1 MDCMDRRAR
10 VHFVVFSQLA
20 VLLIV
25 VTLPGVLTLTDTVYD
40 TEGHVDVLLTAK
52 CDIEKVFIDTDTVI
66 DLPDRPRIFVYT
78 DFLNRNRRLR
88 EIGTRNYLIEHH
100 GFQEV
105 RLTSSNSY
113 SQGLERMTLGEYLL
127 EFTED
132 HAEIVEETE
141 VNDVWTDIRPK
152 IHPSPPLSNDTMYL
166 FGGNFDGIIRTLENT
181 YEMPNCKYCKK
192 AGLATVG
199 VGGQNSGVAFHFH
212 GPGFSEA
219 VIGAKKWLIYPG
231 TGFPFGFHSNM
242 SVIHWYQQVLPTLSA
257 DVIHDM
263 NLQECDIR
271 PGELLYFP
279 AMYMHATLNIDRY
292 NLFMSVFLD
301 NQLMHD

>member
-1 MDCMDRRAR
+1 MDRTAGIN
-10 VHFVVFSQLA
+10 FVIFLQFA
-20 VLLIV
+20 VLLTV
-25 VTLPGVLTLTDTVYD
+25 AVRSRALTIADTVFGI
-40 TEGHVDVLLTAK
+40 EGHLDAPLTAK

-66 DLPDRPRIFVYT
+66 DLPDKPRIFVYA
-78 DFLNRNRRLR
+78 DFLNRNKRLR
-88 EIGTRNYLIEHH
+88 EIGGRNYLIEHYGLH
-100 GFQEV
+100 EV

-113 SQGLERMTLGEYLL
+113 SQGLERMTLREYLL

-132 HAEIVEETE
+132 DESVDVETGALDALGE
-141 VNDVWTDIRPK
+141 NLQNSR
-152 IHPSPPLSNDTMYL
+152 PSPSLSNGTLYL

-199 VGGQNSGVAFHFH
+199 IGGRKSGVAFHFH

-219 VIGAKKWLIYPG
+219 IIGTKKWLIYPG
-231 TGFPFGFHSNM
+231 TGFPLGFHSNM
-242 SVIHWYQQVLPTLSA
+242 SVIHWYQQVLPTLPY
-257 DVIHDM
+257 DVVHDM

-292 NLFMSVFLD
+292 YLFMSVFLD
-301 NQLMHD
+301 SQLMD